1 MNLRLPLAVLGAGL
15 LLLMGCPGPSNPVCG
30 DGRVQ
35 AGEQCDDGNTVDG
48 DGCQSTCQ
56 PTPTDSLVCGDG
68 KVQQGE
74 ACDDGNRVDG
84 DGCQSTCQLT
94 PADAAPYAACGNGK
108 REATEACDDG
118 NTVEGDG
125 CESNCALSPMAVEQC
140 GGSLPTPEPG
150 ATCTVLA
157 AAEPNGARLF
167 MGVVLLDGKTLNGG
181 QVLVDASG
189 IIQCAACDCSA
200 EALAAKATRVSCPE
214 GVISPALINAH
225 DHIDYQT
232 PPRLAR
238 DERYEHRHD
247 WRTGKNGHTQV
258 PSGGTVAANEEYLRY
273 WAELRQV
280 MSGTT
285 AVVGASGSG
294 RGGFLRDL
302 ALGTG
307 ASMEGLNEP
316 QVVFDTFPLDD
327 TSGTKVT
334 SGCSY
339 GNRRTT
345 ASELPAFAA
354 YLPHVAEG
362 IDEAARNEFRCVSG
376 QGAGSNDLMKQRTAV
391 IHGIGVTA
399 TEIGVM
405 AERATGLVWS
415 PRSNMSLYG
424 DTAQVPTYWRMGV
437 DIALGTDWLQSGSMN
452 MLRELQCADY
462 LNTSYFSRT
471 FTDEQLWRM
480 ATATGADLTDT
491 WEKLGRLQK
500 NKVADLAIYRLKGFA
515 RTPHRAVITANP
527 EDVVLTMRGGKP
539 LYGDDALVRGLTADA
554 CDALAVC
561 GVTKA
566 ACVNS
571 EVKLSFARLEEL
583 SVSSGAYPLFFCGGQ
598 PENEP
603 TCTPQRAS
611 THTQWPASVNGSST
625 YSQARFA
632 DPDGDGVSNPQD
644 NCPLHFNP
652 VRPLDNGLQSD
663 TDGDGVGDV
672 CDACPL
678 TAGTTGCT
686 PPKHA
691 DDDRDGLAVGEDN
704 CPFVANADQA
714 DSDADGIGNVCDICP
729 SANPGHSA
737 CALSIYDIK
746 KPVGTDSPFVGA
758 QVSLAD
764 VLVTAVTPTGFFV
777 QVREGEAGYQGAA
790 WSGLFVFTR
799 TAPVD
804 VAVGDRVAISSAL
817 VVTYFDQLQ
826 LNNAVYRKLRGGD
839 TLPAPIVVS
848 PADIRTGG
856 PRARELEGVLVQVN
870 DVFVTLVEPS
880 RGSGDTAPTNEFV
893 VDVAANTNG
902 ELLGVRVNDT
912 MYKPTTLPA
921 AGMRLG
927 YVRGMLNHRHGHSKV
942 EPRGAEDLA
951 PAVGSFGPE
960 GQFVRVGTQG
970 KTFPQVLSVQL
981 ATPFFENVAITVT
994 SDTPSALAVAGNGQ
1008 LLIPAGQTRAEVS
1021 LEPLAQATSVR
1032 LTASGRGFSRTT
1044 TVRVVSQDEAPSL
1057 VRLSPNPLITGPG
1070 LSVRV
1075 TAHLDIPAPAGTT
1088 LDVSVPT
1095 ADFGTVSPSSVPV
1108 ATDAVTATFTF
1119 TASATAPT
1127 STGVIEAT
1135 LNSSTATAQ
1144 VQLSSEPALLVSLE
1158 PSSQVTV
1165 VQGGTQE
1172 FTVTLHKPAL
1182 ADTAVTLTAAPDTA
1196 NAPFGTVPATVT
1208 VPYGERQARFAFTAS
1223 ATDPTART
1231 QGTVSAQLGADT
1243 RTTPVLVRPA
1253 FPKVASIS
1261 PSNAFVGADQQQLFT
1276 VTLDKVDTAE
1286 ATSVTLALEPASGL
1300 GSLDTATLVIPAN
1313 SLTGTVT
1320 FTAGPTNGVSG
1331 TLRATAARNTSTTA
1345 TASIRVASARK
1356 GLVIN
1361 EVDYDQLSADTKEFV
1376 ELYNASDAPVPLAN
1390 LVLVLVNG
1398 GDKKEYRRFTLTD
1411 AGTELAPGHYLLIGS
1426 KALLDTVSSA
1436 QVKEIQSTLTQDI
1449 IQNGAP
1455 DAVAL
1460 YNTSTDTVVDALSY
1474 EGQVADALITGSAK
1488 TFDLREGTAD
1498 TTSLTD
1504 PGTGSEGSL
1513 SRLPHGIDT
1522 DVNATDFVFTKK
1534 STPGAPNEMV
1544 Q

>member
-1 MNLRLPLAVLGAGL
+1 MNLRLPLAVLGTGL
-15 LLLMGCPGPSNPVCG
+15 LLLIGCSRPTETPVCG
-30 DGRVQ
+30 DGLLQR
-35 AGEQCDDGNTVDG
+35 GEVCDDGNTVDG
-48 DGCQSTCQ
+48 DGCESSCR
-56 PTPTDSLVCGDG
+56 PS
-68 KVQQGE
+68 
-74 ACDDGNRVDG
+74 
-84 DGCQSTCQLT
+84 S
-94 PADAAPYAACGNGK
+94 ADAPAFAACGNGK
-108 REATEACDDG
+108 REASEACDDG
-118 NTVEGDG
+118 NTVDGDG
-125 CESNCALSPMAVEQC
+125 CEANCGLSPMAVEQC

-150 ATCTVLA
+150 ATCTVQA
-157 AAEPNGARLF
+157 PVEPNGARLF
-167 MGVVLLDGKTLNGG
+167 MGVVLMDGRTLNGG

-189 IIQCAACDCSA
+189 TIQCAACDCSG

-225 DHIDYQT
+225 DHIDYQK
-232 PPRLAR
+232 PPGPGS

-247 WRTGKNGHTQV
+247 WRTGKNGHT
-258 PSGGTVAANEEYLRY
+258 PLASGGTVPAEEEYRRY

-316 QVVFDTFPLDD
+316 EVEFDTFPLDD
-327 TSGTKVT
+327 IGGTKLT
-334 SGCSY
+334 SGCGY
-339 GNRRTT
+339 GNRKTT

-354 YLPHVAEG
+354 YLPHVSEG

-376 QGAGSNDLMKQRTAV
+376 QGPGSNDLMKQRTAV

-415 PRSNMSLYG
+415 PRSNVSLYG
-424 DTAQVPTYWRMGV
+424 DTAQVPTYSQMGV

-462 LNTSYFSRT
+462 LNTAYFSRT

-480 ATATGADLTDT
+480 ATATAADLTDT
-491 WEKLGRLQK
+491 WEKLGRIQK
-500 NKVADLAIYRLKGFA
+500 NKVADLAIYRLKGFT
-515 RTPHRAVITANP
+515 RTPHRAVIAANP
-527 EDVVLTMRGGKP
+527 EDVVLTLRGGKP
-539 LYGDDALVRGLTADA
+539 LYGDEALVRGLTADA

-566 ACVNS
+566 ACVNP
-571 EVKLSFARLEEL
+571 EVKMSYTQLEEL
-583 SVSSGAYPLFFCGGQ
+583 NVGSGSYPLFFCNGQ
-598 PENEP
+598 PDHEP
-603 TCTPQRAS
+603 TCSPQRAS
-611 THTQWPASVNGSST
+611 ANAAWPASVNGSST
-625 YSQARFA
+625 YSRSRLL
-632 DPDGDGVSNPQD
+632 DSDGDGVSNSLD
-644 NCPLHFNP
+644 NCALHFNP
-652 VRPLDNGLQSD
+652 VRPLDNGRQAD
-663 TDGDGVGDV
+663 TDADGVGDV

-678 TAGTTGCT
+678 TPGTTGCS
-686 PPKHA
+686 PPKKA

-714 DSDADGIGNVCDICP
+714 DADSDGIGNACDICP
-729 SANPGHSA
+729 SANPGYSA

-746 KPVGTDSPFVGA
+746 KPVGTDSPYVGA

-799 TAPVD
+799 TAPVG
-804 VAVGDRVAISSAL
+804 VVPGDRVAIASAL
-817 VVTYFDQLQ
+817 LVNYFDQLQ
-826 LNNAVYRKLRGGD
+826 LNNAVYTKRSGGD
-839 TLPAPIVVS
+839 PLPAPVVVS

-856 PRARELEGVLVQVN
+856 PRARELEGVLVQLN

-893 VDVAANTNG
+893 VDAAASTNG
-902 ELLGVRVNDT
+902 EQLGVRVNDT
-912 MYKPTTLPA
+912 MYKPATLPSV
-921 AGMRLG
+921 GMKLG
-927 YVRGMLNHRHGHSKV
+927 YVRGMLNHRHGNSKV
-942 EPRGAEDLA
+942 EPRDAQDLA

-960 GQFVRVGTQG
+960 GQFVRVGTTG
-970 KTFPQVLSVQL
+970 KTFPQVLAVQL

-994 SDTPSALAVAGNGQ
+994 SDTPSALTVANNGQ
-1008 LLIPAGQTRAEVS
+1008 LTIPAGQTRAEVV

-1032 LTASGRGFSRTT
+1032 LTASGRGFSRTANL
-1044 TVRVVSQDEAPSL
+1044 RVVGQTETPTL
-1057 VRLSPNPLITGPG
+1057 VRLTPNPLITGPG
-1070 LSVRV
+1070 LSVKV

-1088 LDVSVPT
+1088 LNVSVPT
-1095 ADFGTVSPSSVPV
+1095 ADFGSVTPASVPV
-1108 ATDAVTATFTF
+1108 ATDAITATFTF
-1119 TASATAPT
+1119 TASASPAVI
-1127 STGVIEAT
+1127 TGVIEAT
-1135 LNSSTATAQ
+1135 LGSSTATAQ

-1158 PSSQVTV
+1158 PSTQVTV
-1165 VQGGTQE
+1165 VRGATQE
-1172 FTVTLHKPAL
+1172 FTVMLSKPAL
-1182 ADTAVTLTAAPDTA
+1182 ADTAVTLTAAPDVA
-1196 NAPFGTVPATVT
+1196 NASFGTVPATVT
-1208 VPYGERQARFAFTAS
+1208 VPYGETQAKFTFTAS
-1223 ATDPTART
+1223 STDPTART
-1231 QGTVSAQLGADT
+1231 PGTVSAQLGADT

-1261 PSNAFVGADQQQLFT
+1261 PNTVFVGAGQEQLFT
-1276 VTLDKVDTAE
+1276 VTLDKVDPDE
-1286 ATSVTLALEPASGL
+1286 ATPVTLALEPASGL
-1300 GSLDTATLVIPAN
+1300 GSLSAASLVIPAN

-1331 TLRATAARNTSTTA
+1331 TLRATATRNTTTTA
-1345 TASIRVASARK
+1345 TASIRVATSRR

-1361 EVDYDQLSADTKEFV
+1361 EVDYDQVGQDTKEFV

-1398 GDKKEYRRFTLTD
+1398 SDKKEYRRFTLTD
-1411 AGTELAPGHYLLIGS
+1411 AGTELAPGHYILIGS
-1426 KALLDTVSSA
+1426 KALTDTVTSA
-1436 QVKEIQSTLTQDI
+1436 QVKEITSTLTQDI
-1449 IQNGAP
+1449 VQNGAP

-1460 YNTSTDTVVDALSY
+1460 YNTATDSLVDSLSY
-1474 EGQVADALITGSAK
+1474 EGQLADAVITGSAR

-1498 TTSLTD
+1498 TTSLAD
-1504 PGTGSEGSL
+1504 VNAGSDGSL

-1522 DVNATDFVFTKK
+1522 DANATDFVFTKK
-1534 STPGAPNEMV
+1534 QTPGAPNELV